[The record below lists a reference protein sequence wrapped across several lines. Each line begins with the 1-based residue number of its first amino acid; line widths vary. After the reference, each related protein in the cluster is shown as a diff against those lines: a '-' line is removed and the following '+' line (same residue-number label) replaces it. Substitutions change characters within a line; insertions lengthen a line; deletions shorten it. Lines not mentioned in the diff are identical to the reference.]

1 MIRWWH
7 TVHHY
12 LGKITFPDTKYGQ
25 ELDTEFDTR
34 LGQELDTKFD
44 TWSGQE
50 LDTEADTALD
60 PGWRWW
66 RQQGRGQVLSVKTRG
81 QPGQRRECSTS
92 TGQQHTSSTR
102 YTQIRRCR
110 STGGVKAC
118 RLDPVHEG

>member
-34 LGQELDTKFD
+34 SGHELDTKFD
-44 TWSGQE
+44 TRSGQE

-60 PGWRWW
+60 PGWRWS
-66 RQQGRGQVLSVKTRG
+66 R
-81 QPGQRRECSTS
+81 
-92 TGQQHTSSTR
+92 
-102 YTQIRRCR
+102 
-110 STGGVKAC
+110 
-118 RLDPVHEG
+118 